1 MGCSTSKLFKIEK
14 LSLVSRP
21 EISLHFY
28 KDKGECRMA
37 ERKNKEQKVR
47 VVRRYAEA
55 FKKHVVMEIESG
67 LLSQAEASREYKVPN
82 QSISEWVSKYGTIET
97 QYVEVV
103 MKDQKEKIR
112 ELESE
117 LANMYI
123 KLQIYEHMMAEMG
136 KDYGFD
142 VKKNTATGEL
152 ELIDKATGEVL
163 KKHAR

>member
-1 MGCSTSKLFKIEK
+1 MVGRCNQFS
-14 LSLVSRP
+14 SLSRP